1 MLFGG
6 AKTAVGGADIL
17 RENRDHRMFLGEAFH
32 YGENLTEGAK
42 GTAKRKT
49 YIHAFTP

>member
-1 MLFGG
+1 MLLCS
-6 AKTAVGGADIL
+6 AKSAVNGADIL
-17 RENRDHRMFLGEAFH
+17 RENRDHRMFLGKAFH